1 MNVQYKNKKYQTE
14 NNNNKNIPIDE
25 KKNLLELKPGRH
37 PVEELR
43 MGVE

>member
-25 KKNLLELKPGRH
+25 KKNCLNLNQEDTQWKSLERG
-37 PVEELR
+37 
-43 MGVE
+43 